1 MANSNFKVHVGVYQ
15 NIVSD
20 LSETMKFLE
29 ENGCDLVAAPIVHPM
44 FRRQFS
50 VTSDDDDSI
59 QTKHM
64 AFSRSDLL
72 LQSTEWMYKF
82 VSKITDTIDCDS
94 ENITLRKHSEQTL
107 MQELSFADHLI
118 QHGFVMIRLKGV
130 NTMNLSRI
138 VSKNIKGSVLMEVP
152 MQNPKKFAKLHV
164 AANAI
169 TDNDD
174 TIRSS
179 MTNDDE
185 DDDNYHEPADENP
198 WTWWNKFRLQTDFH
212 NKIMVALELS
222 ADLPSSDEIQR
233 WLCEPVS
240 CLIIPSHIFIHN
252 AQNYPVLSK
261 AHQSV
266 IASFI
271 KNDISFMIK
280 CNYMDNS
287 LRNYA
292 DYLRYLGQMHSPQK
306 EPMHGFDDILE
317 IPLQPLYD
325 NLDTYTYEIFEKDP
339 VKYALYQKAIELAL
353 IDKVP
358 ENEIP
363 NRTVNYYYYIVSL
376 RC

>member
-1 MANSNFKVHVGVYQ
+1 MTSANIKVHVGIYQ
-15 NIVSD
+15 NHVSD

-29 ENGCDLVAAPIVHPM
+29 ENACDLVAAPIVHPM
-44 FRRQFS
+44 FRRQFT
-50 VTSDDDDSI
+50 VTNDGDDSI
-59 QTKHM
+59 LTKHM

-72 LQSTEWMYKF
+72 LESSEWMYKF

-94 ENITLRKHSEQTL
+94 DNIILRKHSEQTL
-107 MQELSFADHLI
+107 MQELSLADHLV
-118 QHGFVMIRLKGV
+118 QHGFVMIRLKGI
-130 NTMNLSRI
+130 NTMNLARI

-152 MQNPKKFAKLHV
+152 MQNPNKSAKLHL
-164 AANAI
+164 AADVV
-169 TDNDD
+169 TDNNDVVAV
-174 TIRSS
+174 I
-179 MTNDDE
+179 NDDGE
-185 DDDNYHEPADENP
+185 YHEPTDENP
-198 WTWWNKFRLQTDFH
+198 WTWWNRFRLQTDFH

-222 ADLPSSDEIQR
+222 ADLPSTEEIQR

-240 CLIIPSHIFIHN
+240 CLIIPSHIFIRN

-266 IASFI
+266 VSAFI

-280 CNYMDNS
+280 CNYTDNS

-292 DYLRYLGQMHSPQK
+292 EYIRHLGQVHTPTK
-306 EPMHGFDDILE
+306 DPMHGFDDVLE

-325 NLDTYTYEIFEKDP
+325 NLDTYTYEVFEKDP

-358 ENEIP
+358 EEEIP
-363 NRTVNYYYYIVSL
+363 NRTVTVFFFG
-376 RC
+376 